1 MNLAAW
7 SAALAAALLA
17 SAGFAGH
24 VVDDVPAAL
33 FGAARLLLGGV
44 GLALFAGAGALRA
57 LRAMPPLPLTI
68 AALSL
73 ALFQWSYFEALTRGG
88 VGMVALASAG
98 SSPVAADAL
107 EVILGRRPA
116 WRFIVV
122 ASLTAGAVWLLAR
135 GAPAGAIAF
144 AVLSGAAYAVYAA
157 ATRQLELRR
166 AGTGAVSTAA
176 AMLLGGLLLLAPV
189 ADRLPALLSVRTTLV
204 AIYLGLV
211 ATALAYALVI
221 FSLRHL
227 SASRT
232 LTILLAQPLLAIAA
246 GAWLLG
252 EPVNATLAA
261 AAAALAGALAL
272 RALPDRFFL
281 PSLFLKGL
289 HLAQPVPPRPSDR

>member
-1 MNLAAW
+1 
-7 SAALAAALLA
+7 
-17 SAGFAGH
+17 
-24 VVDDVPAAL
+24 
-33 FGAARLLLGGV
+33 
-44 GLALFAGAGALRA
+44 
-57 LRAMPPLPLTI
+57 
-68 AALSL
+68 
-73 ALFQWSYFEALTRGG
+73 
-88 VGMVALASAG
+88 
-98 SSPVAADAL
+98 
-107 EVILGRRPA
+107 
-116 WRFIVV
+116 
-122 ASLTAGAVWLLAR
+122 
-135 GAPAGAIAF
+135 
-144 AVLSGAAYAVYAA
+144 
-157 ATRQLELRR
+157 
-166 AGTGAVSTAA
+166 
-176 AMLLGGLLLLAPV
+176 
-189 ADRLPALLSVRTTLV
+189 VRTTLV